1 MSLKIKNFLISFI
14 AFLLLLAWWSSL
26 TVGLSTDEYFHHI
39 NGLVRFEYLKTFGEF
54 KDFQFRNN
62 EFYPGLYDTLS
73 YGIGQFILLI
83 NKNFYSNNIDLVMH
97 FVNISFSSFSIL
109 GLYLFTK
116 KIFNTNIAILTSL
129 LTLLNP
135 FFFGHMGMNSKD
147 LIVFFSLIWFCY
159 YFYLYCTED
168 EKIFKNLIL
177 SSFFIGFGCG
187 VRLTFLVVIFP
198 AIICGL
204 VFLFK
209 KYGSKFEYLIK
220 RLLFHSL
227 ITIVIALFFIVLCW
241 PHLIEEIQNGNFVD
255 FFSLIIKNTINWND
269 GPKLG
274 LINNEY
280 YEVFN
285 TPKMYFGN
293 IIIYR
298 LPFYLTLLIA
308 ASYFLIFTKKL
319 MIKKQIKGFYEKFLI
334 INFISFFPILL
345 ALILS
350 VNIYDNLRL
359 FLFVIPF
366 FSLIA
371 SFSIDQFLNSFKNSF
386 NSKIF
391 LTIIVILF
399 SFSFYRFI
407 LLTPYQY
414 GYVNHSSLKNKDN
427 NEKWEHDY
435 WGASYKE
442 LVLKIK
448 KKYSKE
454 EIKKF
459 KITNC
464 SGDETLLYYLTKEL
478 GIKKL
483 YRGKEEFEAN
493 YVVLINR
500 TTLDIFNPK
509 IYPEINHLVD
519 RKGVMLLKD
528 MEFVVRFPGIKT
540 TCFKQYKGT
549 DEVTV
554 SRNGVVL
561 SALRKWVK

>member
-1 MSLKIKNFLISFI
+1 MSLTIKNFLITFI

-26 TVGLSTDEYFHHI
+26 TIGLSTDEYFHHI

-54 KDFQFRNN
+54 DEYQFRNN

-73 YGIGQFILLI
+73 YSLSQIVFLI
-83 NKNFYSNNIDLVMH
+83 NKNFYANNIDLLMH
-97 FVNISFSSFSIL
+97 FVNISFSSLSIL
-109 GLYLFTK
+109 GLYIFTK

-168 EKIFKNLIL
+168 KKIIKNLIL
-177 SSFFIGFGCG
+177 SSIFIGFGCG
-187 VRLTFLVVIFP
+187 VRLTFLIVIFP
-198 AIICGL
+198 AVICGL
-204 VFLFK
+204 IFLFK
-209 KYGSKFEYLIK
+209 KYESDLKYLTK

-227 ITIVIALFFIVLCW
+227 IAIVITTFFVILCW
-241 PHLIEEIQNGNFVD
+241 PHMIEEIRNGNFTK
-255 FFSLIIKNTINWND
+255 FFSLIVKNTINWND

-274 LINNEY
+274 LINGEY

-285 TPKMYFGN
+285 TPKEYFLN

-298 LPFYLTLLIA
+298 LPFYFTLLIV

-319 MIKKQIKGFYEKFLI
+319 LIKKHIKGFYQKFLTINI
-334 INFISFFPILL
+334 IGFFPISL

-359 FLFVIPF
+359 FLFIIPF

-371 SFSIDQFLNSFKNSF
+371 AFSIDQFFYTFNSSFK
-386 NSKIF
+386 SKFF
-391 LTIIVILF
+391 LITIIVLF

-414 GYVNHSSLKNKDN
+414 DYVNYSTLKHKDI

-435 WGASYKE
+435 WGSSYKE

-448 KKYSKE
+448 DKYTKE
-454 EIKKF
+454 EIKNF

-464 SGDETLLYYLTKEL
+464 SGDRTLMYYLSKEL
-478 GIKKL
+478 GIKKI
-483 YRGKEEFEAN
+483 YRANQEKEAN
-493 YVVLINR
+493 YVVIINR

-509 IYPEINHLVD
+509 IWPEIKHMVD
-519 RKGVMLLKD
+519 EKGVMYVKD
-528 MEFVVRFPGIKT
+528 LEKVVRFPGIQT
-540 TCFKQYKGT
+540 TCFNQYKGT

-554 SRNGVVL
+554 TRNGVTL
-561 SALRKWVK
+561 SAFRKLNN